1 MQGPAWTRRT
11 LESPTGPVD
20 IAVRADPPSIADPR
34 AVRSAIEGG
43 SWSWQVGDDVDGPKT
58 GLSDGFSAHQP
69 SVFRDGDAVWVVDPD
84 VGPVRYA
91 PLVGDA
97 DAAASGDAS
106 LEAPMPGT
114 VVQLRVQPG
123 TAVSAG
129 ETLVVL
135 ESMKMEISIAAPRDG
150 CVAAVHVAAGDQ
162 VERGAVLVELAE
174 EPSAFDRP
182 TDGEMQTQ
190 ADGSVSAD
198 EGRSAETRRGDDL
211 SQTGENV

>member
-1 MQGPAWTRRT
+1 M
-11 LESPTGPVD
+11 
-20 IAVRADPPSIADPR
+20 
-34 AVRSAIEGG
+34 
-43 SWSWQVGDDVDGPKT
+43 
-58 GLSDGFSAHQP
+58 
-69 SVFRDGDAVWVVDPD
+69 FRDGEAVWVFDPD

-135 ESMKMEISIAAPRDG
+135 ESMKMEISIAAPHDG
-150 CVAAVHVAAGDQ
+150 SVAAVHIAAGDQ
-162 VERGAVLVELAE
+162 VERGAVLIELAE
-174 EPSAFDRP
+174 
-182 TDGEMQTQ
+182 
-190 ADGSVSAD
+190 
-198 EGRSAETRRGDDL
+198 DDA
-211 SQTGENV
+211 

>member
-1 MQGPAWTRRT
+1 
-11 LESPTGPVD
+11 
-20 IAVRADPPSIADPR
+20 
-34 AVRSAIEGG
+34 
-43 SWSWQVGDDVDGPKT
+43 
-58 GLSDGFSAHQP
+58 
-69 SVFRDGDAVWVVDPD
+69 VFRDGEAVWVVDPD
-84 VGPVRYA
+84 VGAVRYA

-106 LEAPMPGT
+106 LDAPMPGT

-123 TAVSAG
+123 STVSAG

-150 CVAAVHVAAGDQ
+150 SVAAVFVAAGDQ

-174 EPSAFDRP
+174 ESSAFDRP
-182 TDGEMQTQ
+182 TDGETQTQ
-190 ADGSVSAD
+190 AHGNVRAE
-198 EGRSAETRRGDDL
+198 EGGSAETRREDDL